1 MGYLESAIEEIERVL
16 LGNKSR
22 DTEEVYLNN
31 AIRYIKKE
39 LKKKKVEPTW
49 LNESQ
54 TLFLNWFNELYA
66 VGGLTHV
73 TEALGFLEST
83 GGRIKYSE
91 AYSVFSNLSENEL
104 IGVYISFYTGLA
116 LEEQGSVLE

>member
-1 MGYLESAIEEIERVL
+1 MEYLESAIEEIERVL

-39 LKKKKVEPTW
+39 LKKKEVEPTW
-49 LNESQ
+49 LNEPQ

-73 TEALGFLEST
+73 TETLGFLEST
-83 GGRIKYSE
+83 GGRMKYPE
-91 AYSVFSNLSENEL
+91 AYSAFSNLSENEL
-104 IGVYISFYTGLA
+104 IGVYSSFYTGLA
-116 LEEQGSVLE
+116 LGEQGSELE